1 MKEIAVGLFVLAVF
15 LSGAPTLAGIVV
27 LAGMLLLVI
36 AWWP

>member
-15 LSGAPTLAGIVV
+15 LSGAPA
-27 LAGMLLLVI
+27 LAGMLCLLGLALLVI